1 MKRNETTRRQISQ
14 ALNLLE
20 ERHIQE
26 AAGYRPAS
34 TKAGRSRRGLAVAC
48 FWVVAALA
56 LFFKPAGAAVAA

>member
-26 AAGYRPAS
+26 AAGYRS
-34 TKAGRSRRGLAVAC
+34 SNKKAGRHRRGVGVA
-48 FWVVAALA
+48 FFFFVAALG
-56 LFFKPAGAAVAA
+56 LFF